1 MRLLII
7 KLLTDTDHQLY
18 LKISKFNDW
27 LRMIE
32 RTDINSVL
40 LVLQEL
46 VKNSLVER

>member
-18 LKISKFNDW
+18 LKISKFNHW

>member
-18 LKISKFNDW
+18 LKISKFNE